1 MKLLA
6 IETATDACSVALM
19 VGDRMVERETLEP
32 RAHAEQV
39 LAMVRD
45 CLEEA
50 GNPLA
55 SLDAVVFGR
64 GPGSFTGVRIATGV
78 VQGLALGADL
88 PVVPVSTLAA
98 YAVAGWR
105 AFQVPR
111 VAVAVDARMGE
122 CYWGCFEI
130 SETGVASLVGEEV
143 IAPPDRVAVPPAD
156 NWIGVGSAWET
167 FPALTA
173 NLPKVQPAARSV
185 LPRARDLLPTAARQL
200 ARGETVSADQALPVY
215 LREKV
220 AWQGGTSKN

>member
-19 VGDRMVERETLEP
+19 VGDRVVERETLEP

-50 GNPLA
+50 GSPLA

-130 SETGVASLVGEEV
+130 SDAGVASPVGEEM
-143 IAPPDRVAVPPAD
+143 IASPDGVAAPPAD
-156 NWIGVGSAWET
+156 NWIGVGSAWES
-167 FPALTA
+167 FPELAA
-173 NLPKVQPAARSV
+173 NLPMVQPATRSV
-185 LPRARDLLPTAARQL
+185 LPSARDLLPTAAHQL
-200 ARGETVSADQALPVY
+200 ARGETVPADQALPVY

-220 AWQGGTSKN
+220 AWQGGPSKN